1 MLQGIED
8 AVRSK
13 FNRID
18 KCILRVNSWING
30 GSGTVIICK
39 PSPVRTPQLIY
50 TFIITPKHHIHVMQ
64 LWSAGRGLARRL
76 GLKYRSARKI
86 HRVTVT

>member
-39 PSPVRTPQLIY
+39 NTGKVVI
-50 TFIITPKHHIHVMQ
+50 
-64 LWSAGRGLARRL
+64 
-76 GLKYRSARKI
+76 KYGCLVSRI
-86 HRVTVT
+86 GN

>member
-1 MLQGIED
+1 MLQSIEN

-18 KCILRVNSWING
+18 KCILRASWING

-39 PSPVRTPQLIY
+39 NTGKVDGCLVLRI
-50 TFIITPKHHIHVMQ
+50 
-64 LWSAGRGLARRL
+64 GN
-76 GLKYRSARKI
+76 
-86 HRVTVT
+86 